1 FRPSDLIR
9 HLSFVICH
17 SLLVLLSSASIC
29 LAQKR
34 PERPPPLDPVLA
46 EKEARALVADLLAQK
61 PAENSTNTGS
71 LTIRD
76 ARGQEREIA
85 ARFEIV
91 ATRTNWLSVYEAC
104 SANDRPGRT
113 RLSVVHTDHQPNQ
126 YQLLECA
133 GPDATNA
140 AL

>member
-1 FRPSDLIR
+1 MAWPKQRR
-9 HLSFVICH
+9 
-17 SLLVLLSSASIC
+17 
-29 LAQKR
+29 QG
-34 PERPPPLDPVLA
+34 RPPWDLLLA
-46 EKEARALVADLLAQK
+46 DTDARALAAELLSQN

-140 AL
+140 ALKILTG